1 MLFLL
6 RMHTVLLAGPHLHI
20 DVTVVLRGLD
30 IISALLILPQHCE
43 TEVLDKISELLSGG
57 NPAPVVMM
65 VTVISV
71 VLPTIA
77 KNACKA
83 ITTIIWREK

>member
-6 RMHTVLLAGPHLHI
+6 RRHTVLLAGPHLHI

-57 NPAPVVMM
+57 NPASVVVM

-71 VLPTIA
+71 LPTITN
-77 KNACKA
+77 NACKA
-83 ITTIIWREK
+83 MTTFSGEKNI